1 MSQQKS
7 LCSKMIREIN
17 RLKNQTNEKMLKK
30 FGSVI
35 DFDEMEESVLKKMLL
50 NQSKNLKK
58 KENSDAELQV
68 IIIAIF

>member
-1 MSQQKS
+1 
-7 LCSKMIREIN
+7 MIREIN

>member
-1 MSQQKS
+1 
-7 LCSKMIREIN
+7 MIREIN

-68 IIIAIF
+68 IIIAFF